1 MKSSSLKS
9 FWKSIKRRISVLVI
23 ISMIVTSLSPATSV
37 FAESHFTNEKY
48 QFVDEIEVEE
58 TLVDEGMFYIP
69 HNLFEVTEGDE
80 NNKLVFKVKRK
91 GEGKEAAKVK
101 LTMIDVS
108 AKYGR
113 DYSIRV
119 IDKAFFSE
127 NVQNKSASNIEEF
140 VKKQNKGEY
149 NYSDAI
155 IDGVDVSEDLTEE
168 ETTQYNLTEEDKIQ
182 IASEIEAISESIGL
196 PGSFEWID
204 ESKESEE
211 KVIEPTSNDES
222 EEDAKNEEEE
232 ESEETTVKNDSN
244 KTDANDNE
252 KTTVETE
259 TEVEIETEVETVTKV
274 EKETETETNSVDETV
289 NGFSGTQEESNGE
302 INEKSDNSNE
312 SEESESKDETTE
324 SEETTTV
331 EKESEESESIDETT
345 ENEETT
351 TVEKESEESEE
362 TESKDGTNENEE
374 TTTVEKESE
383 ESESKD
389 EITENEETTTIEKE
403 SEESKESESKDETT
417 ENEETTTAEKESNE
431 SAESETKK
439 ELVANAEVLAV
450 DSISSYSEI
459 IYGDEVVEYET
470 KVDSISMAKGFEMA
484 TGLVDDKKRIIPDR
498 NYDPSD
504 IINAVSPNSI
514 KNAAYMENN
523 IDAVEEN
530 LKSAYVN
537 LEFKAG
543 QTEKLIELT
552 IKNDN
557 KYKGERQ
564 AHFNLSPVDDS
575 LVAGNYAKITLLI
588 KDDEP
593 TELPKINFTK
603 TNYYPSDGYIEV
615 EVERTGEM
623 SSIATCMIDSFDDT
637 AKSNRDYS
645 QVHAELLFGLGIDK
659 RSVKIPIVSSFVD
672 DKATFT
678 LKLQEAKGAEIGD
691 KGTATCTIKSTDK
704 NFKYAEEKL
713 RMLQEETNS
722 ELFGSGNGEL
732 GLSDDTLFGA
742 AGDDIQLST
751 IVVGPELNLQKDCI
765 ASWLHGKEKQSSW
778 RYDNG
783 GKSFNLHLE
792 FKFPFLC
799 DSHQHYHFA
808 LAPEKE
814 GFKYSIAGFQIKWS
828 ANNKGNNYT
837 VVKELIPH
845 NLDEISTI
853 YENTYENRNKWS
865 NREDN
870 FFFTD
875 AESGRIKLEFERYGD
890 LIRGATDWK
899 IDYIKPIYKMFKIVN
914 QATIIPSDFI
924 DGDGNRG
931 LNDKQASY
939 AVTQLENATTDGT
952 AISYAGQEVKVKLK
966 DSQNNDLFYIKSL
979 YITNADGSIKHKIVD
994 ASENDIKTGEIGFR
1008 IDEKFL
1014 EKYNSVIKQVTRA
1027 ADAPHDGQNV
1037 GLNGQIYVQAELGT
1051 KTAYVEVEKDDR
1063 VDVKIWGS
1071 SGQSSGTSNNYEYKV
1086 GDILH
1091 FTADVKPEYQEQYT
1105 CDGITIS
1112 RILPPPDP
1120 NTDSDVTIR
1129 RPSDGSSFFPYDT
1142 KVTKVR
1148 AKAELSDKNNIVK
1161 VRVKTSDI
1169 RHFNRAY
1176 GLFAK
1181 YTGIP
1186 AGEWTE
1192 YNIETDFR
1200 KVYGRYFE
1208 IKARCRSSSEAPV
1221 WYVEKRQSEKYMQ
1234 EEFFFQGASSASEN
1248 IIYLTYDTPE
1258 SINYSLQGKAYYVD
1272 APLDSNT
1279 VEGEPWQHSEGV
1291 GVLVDDRH
1299 YAYTS
1304 SDGAYTV
1311 MPGQGKVGYYKRI
1324 KIVSNGYDQYEN
1336 IAIKQDTKKK
1346 DDLYGDYYITNVK
1359 DIIVGNKTNIHP
1371 YLSGINVGSWRHFY
1385 DIDNWWYPNMW
1396 SWCNASD
1403 AVYIN
1408 NERDTTLTARVK
1420 NTKFDGSPFTYT
1432 YIDSDGNERTEVEN
1446 VKRVEFLV
1454 VDSRNH
1460 NIKKVIEATK
1470 SNADKSEWTTSFKFE
1485 KGRYNE
1491 YQSGDKLY
1499 ARVVTDRKV
1508 GDGMGDVTIKQPDGE
1523 VVTERV
1529 EIPQFQETIYQA
1541 ISSRLLFREQAEKEP
1556 KKVTLKMPENE
1567 TPMAL
1572 PIIGDL
1578 TMMVDLGGMTLGVS
1592 TIGDRKRLYFGKTLA
1607 NIGNQFDESGKFINR
1622 DTGAVADEKDVG
1634 KQLSALMTRLK
1645 GVEDDDL
1652 YKMDDVKLGQ
1662 PVWSVK
1668 PSGGAY
1674 FEFMYTESGG
1684 DAHQEHF
1691 RFIGGGLF
1699 VGAVANLKLTQT
1711 FLIYVVPA
1719 YVGVSFSLDLFGEVG
1734 VAYQT
1739 DVHFD
1744 ENADQTYFD
1753 NMTRNSTVEGLI
1765 RAKFDVQGYAGIG
1778 LCNVLGVRGGVNLI
1792 FTFILDST
1800 NAMKIKYGSNF
1811 RNYGLS
1817 IVGGIKF
1824 WIDAILFSYPI
1835 PAWGFWDKPL
1845 NFGYFEDID
1854 NYKKK
1859 YKKNASS
1866 SLYGVDGDDSRTMG
1880 AFNEKELKPRPRFS
1894 GNSTFV
1900 ANSNNTEGLF
1910 GDTYAPIDEDLIE
1923 GVYDAAEP
1931 KLMRYDDTKGLL
1943 VYLDDDSGRSDYDR
1957 TVLRYILYD
1966 TSNNSWSTPQDV
1978 WSGNATAD
1986 FSPNLCDC
1994 GDKILL
2000 SWNSRPNVLPDNFDK
2015 RVALNTME
2023 IYTCFFDK
2031 ATGQFVDEDG
2041 DGNVDIVR
2049 MTNDNLFDYYPKA
2062 EYDEEEDAVHLYY
2075 LKTATVSE
2083 INNGDDLLDN
2093 VQPEVNGAY
2102 LMYMTYADIG
2112 DGQGKRWLT
2121 DYYYD
2126 FELPNSL
2133 PAEER
2138 QAFINEWKGQ
2148 RFKNLSTDIG
2158 GGGINNPNISDYEL
2172 SYAEMFDIAADE
2184 VADAYIEL
2192 FNDMPDFES
2201 LPEDEIDA
2209 AIADFEQRLSD
2220 LNNYYSSYRKKFNIT
2235 SYVVDQDGDATTEN
2249 DTDIYLK
2256 LQCAT
2261 ESEARTVRITNNN
2274 VPDTRPKMVRTDED
2288 TYLFW
2293 IQNGS
2298 MIKMTNLNDII
2309 TRAFIEDQVNDEL
2322 VTNMTDI
2329 FTTDKLFMG
2338 DKINNIIPFAD
2349 SDDNVYLIWQQQS
2362 DKNPSTVDEDGEIHF
2377 SQDLYIAGLVKIDDQ
2392 GGNDCYNWSYAI
2404 NLTDNDRVDDL
2415 PAVAMMGSDYLVLVN
2430 NSYYLKSKTADK
2442 DSSASE
2448 STYEISDSKLKAV
2461 YYMPKSSMEMVD
2473 INNAVKTT
2481 NADGSILYETTV
2493 DVENTGL
2500 FTAKGYD
2507 YTAKILYNDQVLK
2520 TFSGGSED
2528 YVYPRNAIRIN
2539 TEFTLSKEQQKN
2551 LDKVKIQTEFIERN
2565 VGPSVHGDLEEKNV
2579 FKTKE
2584 EFKFVVYDNEST
2596 DDLESTS
2603 EVLTV
2608 EQQDDNFVIKG
2619 ILVNSGN
2626 IPTRGNEKIYVYDNN
2641 DWDNPIASSDYFDL
2655 PVNEQKSF
2663 SITLSS
2669 DQIKNMYYGLK
2680 NLMVCVKNDSGEL
2693 LSYTQVVQVDARTP
2707 FDFKVNGSKD
2717 TVRLKV
2723 GQTITLTTTYRPN
2736 DRYEN
2741 ATALYLVGDSDIAK
2755 NTGNKLYGKK
2765 VGTTTMW
2772 IKTEEFGG
2780 SHKVNVIVEP
2790 YNGGGGNN
2798 GGGSSGGGGGGRGP
2812 ALPSDQVVRTN
2823 TTELTK
2829 ANTTVL
2835 DAKANGVSW
2844 VYDPIGDKFRM
2855 NMTVNGQI
2863 VPATNGFYTIT
2874 DVREIDVNGVKV
2886 PTAIT
2891 DTYFFDNLGN
2901 MITGWLH
2908 TADDKWYFFENLK
2921 TINEGKMALGWKKVD
2936 NIWYYFIEDGSML
2949 RNAITP
2955 DGYIVGDDGAWI
2967 APVLNATQNN

>member
-1 MKSSSLKS
+1 MKRSSLRK
-9 FWKSIKRRISVLVI
+9 FWEIFKRRVSMLVI
-23 ISMIVTSLSPATSV
+23 ISMIITSLSPATSV
-37 FAESHFTNEKY
+37 FATSHFTNDKY
-48 QFVDEIEVEE
+48 LFANEIEVEE
-58 TLVDEGMFYIP
+58 DKVDDEMFYVP

-80 NNKLVFKVKRK
+80 NNKFVFKVKRK
-91 GEGKEAAKVK
+91 GEGIEVAKVK
-101 LTMIDVS
+101 LTMVDVS
-108 AKYGR
+108 AKYDR

-127 NVQNKSASNIEEF
+127 NVQNKSASNNIEEF

-155 IDGVDVSEDLTEE
+155 IDGSAISDDVTGEE
-168 ETTQYNLTEEDKIQ
+168 ETTQYELTEDDKKQ
-182 IASEIEAISESIGL
+182 IAKGIEDISESIGI
-196 PGSFEWID
+196 PGKLEWID
-204 ESKESEE
+204 ESKDDTVEESDKNDFNE
-211 KVIEPTSNDES
+211 KISEPTGS
-222 EEDAKNEEEE
+222 E
-232 ESEETTVKNDSN
+232 ESEDTAENEEVEENEETTIESQNGNSNINDSG
-244 KTDANDNE
+244 DN
-252 KTTVETE
+252 TTINENIVESK
-259 TEVEIETEVETVTKV
+259 VEV
-274 EKETETETNSVDETV
+274 EKETEKENETTIEKETNNVEETL
-289 NGFSGTQEESNGE
+289 NGFTGTQTESTDASNQT
-302 INEKSDNSNE
+302 SDEGSE
-312 SEESESKDETTE
+312 SEESETTTESSE

-331 EKESEESESIDETT
+331 EKE
-345 ENEETT
+345 NE
-351 TVEKESEESEE
+351 ESEESETK
-362 TESKDGTNENEE
+362 TES
-374 TTTVEKESE
+374 S
-383 ESESKD
+383 
-389 EITENEETTTIEKE
+389 ENEETTTIENKE
-403 SEESKESESKDETT
+403 SEESKESETTTESSEKEETTT
-417 ENEETTTAEKESNE
+417 ENEET
-431 SAESETKK
+431 
-439 ELVANAEVLAV
+439 LVATN
-450 DSISSYSEI
+450 ISSYSEI

-484 TGLVDDKKRIIPDR
+484 TGLVDDKKKVIPDR
-498 NYDPSD
+498 NYDPTD
-504 IINAVSPNSI
+504 ILNAISQNSI
-514 KNAAYMENN
+514 KNAAYMENSIEN
-523 IDAVEEN
+523 VEES
-530 LKSAYVN
+530 LKSAYVI

-557 KYKGERQ
+557 KYRGERQ

-593 TELPKINFTK
+593 EELPKINFTK
-603 TNYYPSDGYIEV
+603 TNYYPNDGYIEV

-623 SSIATCMIDSFDDT
+623 SSIATCMIDSYDDT
-637 AKSNRDYS
+637 AKSSRDYS
-645 QVHAELLFGLGIDK
+645 QVHAELLFGLGIEK
-659 RSVKIPIVSSFVD
+659 RSFKIPIVSSFID

-713 RMLQEETNS
+713 KMLQDETNS

-751 IVVGPELNLQKDCI
+751 IVVGPELNLQKDCV
-765 ASWLHGKEKQSSW
+765 SWLHGKERQSSW
-778 RYDNG
+778 KYDNG
-783 GKSFNLHLE
+783 GKSFNLHLA
-792 FKFPFLC
+792 FLFPFPWE
-799 DSHQHYHFA
+799 DSHQRYHIILRPA
-808 LAPEKE
+808 KE

-837 VVKELIPH
+837 VVKELKPY
-845 NLDEISTI
+845 NLFPLEISTI
-853 YENTYENRNKWS
+853 YENTYSNRNKWL

-875 AESGRIKLEFERYGD
+875 AESGVIKLEFERYGD
-890 LIRGATDWK
+890 LIRGATDWN

-1071 SGQSSGTSNNYEYKV
+1071 SGQSSGTSNNYEFKV

-1129 RPSDGSSFFPYDT
+1129 RSSDGSSFFPYDT

-1148 AKAELSDKNNIVK
+1148 AKAELSDKNNVVK

-1169 RHFNRAY
+1169 RHFDRSY
-1176 GLFAK
+1176 GLFSK
-1181 YTGIP
+1181 YTGAL
-1186 AGEWTE
+1186 AGNWTE
-1192 YNIETDFR
+1192 YVIESDFK
-1200 KVYGRYFE
+1200 KVYGRYFDV
-1208 IKARCRSSSEAPV
+1208 KARCRSNSEAPV

-1248 IIYLTYDTPE
+1248 IIYLTYDKPD
-1258 SINYSLQGKAYYVD
+1258 SKNYSLQGKAYYVD

-1324 KIVSNGYDQYEN
+1324 KIVSNGVDQYEN
-1336 IAIKQDTKKK
+1336 IAIKQDKLQ
-1346 DDLYGDYYITNVK
+1346 DDHYVINVK
-1359 DIIVGNKTNIHP
+1359 NIIVGNTTSIHP
-1371 YLSGINVGSWRHFY
+1371 HLSGINVGSWKLNDLLLIFRKY
-1385 DIDNWWYPNMW
+1385 AWYR
-1396 SWCNASD
+1396 ASD

-1408 NERDTTLTARVK
+1408 NDKETTLTARVK
-1420 NTKFDGSPFTYT
+1420 NTKLDGSPYTYT
-1432 YIDSDGNERTEVEN
+1432 YTDADGNERTQIEN

-1454 VDSRNH
+1454 VDARNH
-1460 NIKKVIEATK
+1460 NIKTILKATN
-1470 SNADKSEWTTSFKFE
+1470 SNADKTEWTINYKFK

-1508 GDGMGDVTIKQPDGE
+1508 GDGMGDVTVRQPDGE
-1523 VVTERV
+1523 MVTERV

-1541 ISSRLLFREQAEKEP
+1541 ISSRYLFREQAEKQP
-1556 KKVTLKMPENE
+1556 VKVTLKMPENE

-1578 TMMVDLGGMTLGVS
+1578 TMMVDLGGLTLGVS
-1592 TIGDRKRLYFGKTLA
+1592 NIGDRKRLYVGATIK

-1645 GVEDDDL
+1645 GVDDDDL

-1711 FLIYVVPA
+1711 FLLGVVPA
-1719 YVGVSFSLDLFGEVG
+1719 YVGVSFTLDLFGEVG

-1845 NFGYFEDID
+1845 NFGYFEDME

-1910 GDTYAPIDEDLIE
+1910 GGTYAPIDEDLIE

-2133 PAEER
+2133 PAVER

-2148 RFKNLSTDIG
+2148 RFKNLSTDVG

-2172 SYAEMFDIAADE
+2172 SYAEMFDIATDE

-2461 YYMPKSSMEMVD
+2461 YYMPKSSMQMVD
-2473 INNAVKTT
+2473 INNVVKTT
-2481 NADGSILYETTV
+2481 NADGSILYETTI
-2493 DVENTGL
+2493 DVANTGL
-2500 FTAKGYD
+2500 YTAEGCD
-2507 YTAKILYNDQVLK
+2507 YTAKILYDNQVLT
-2520 TFSGGSED
+2520 TFNGGSED
-2528 YVYPRNAIRIN
+2528 YIYPRDTVSIKG
-2539 TEFTLSKEQQKN
+2539 EFTLTEEQQEN

-2608 EQQDDNFVIKG
+2608 EQQDDNFVVKG
-2619 ILVNSGN
+2619 VLINNGN

-2641 DWDNPIASSDYFDL
+2641 DWDNPIASSDYFEL
-2655 PVNEQKSF
+2655 PVNQQIPF

-2669 DQIKNMYYGLK
+2669 DQIKDMYYGLK
-2680 NLMVCVKNDSGEL
+2680 NLMVCVKNDSGAL
-2693 LSYTQVVQVDARTP
+2693 LSHTHVVQIDAREP

-2723 GQTITLTTTYRPN
+2723 GETLTLKTTYRPN
-2736 DRYEN
+2736 DRYEDG
-2741 ATALYLVGDSDIAK
+2741 TALYLVGDTDIAK
-2755 NTGNKLYGKK
+2755 NDGNKLYGVKE
-2765 VGTTTMW
+2765 GTTTMW
-2772 IKTEEFGG
+2772 IKTKEFGG
-2780 SHKVNVIVEP
+2780 NHKVTVIVDP
-2790 YNGGGGNN
+2790 YSGGGGS
-2798 GGGSSGGGGGGRGP
+2798 GGSGGGGGGGGP
-2812 ALPSDQVVRTN
+2812 VLPSDQVINTT
-2823 TTELTK
+2823 TTELIKTNPIILDTK
-2829 ANTTVL
+2829 TNSVT
-2835 DAKANGVSW
+2835 W
-2844 VYDPIGDKFRM
+2844 MYDPVNDKFKL
-2855 NMTVNGQI
+2855 NVSVNGQSTSAI
-2863 VPATNGFYTIT
+2863 NGFYTIN
-2874 DVREIDVNGVKV
+2874 DVVMQNANGLMVE
-2886 PTAIT
+2886 TNISR
-2891 DTYFFDNLGN
+2891 TYFFDKNGY
-2901 MITGWLH
+2901 MITGWLN
-2908 TADDKWYFFENLK
+2908 TADNKWYFFENMK
-2921 TINEGKMALGWKKVD
+2921 NIDEGSMVIGWRKIKD
-2936 NIWYYFIEDGSML
+2936 TWYYFVADGSML
-2949 RNAITP
+2949 TNSITP
-2955 DGYIVGDDGAWI
+2955 DGYYVGADGAWI